1 MLNVTVDV
9 KDSPKFYVGFRD
21 IYGETLRI
29 PTSDVIEI
37 KYSVAK
43 LVNGQAYPL
52 EEYADVEVPSTCW
65 HEEPAS
71 YPTTIQGVGA
81 SSKDSGYNLEVFPY
95 RNVDGEWESPFSE
108 QNTAYQVTF
117 TVAYFMEDSALEGS
131 ALFRRNLSVKV
142 TTSAG

>member
-9 KDSPKFYVGFRD
+9 KDSPKFYVQIRD
-21 IYGETLRI
+21 IYGGALRI
-29 PTSDVIEI
+29 PISDVIEM

-52 EEYADVEVPSTCW
+52 EKYADVEIPSTCW

-81 SSKDSGYNLEVFPY
+81 SSKDIGYTLEVFPY
-95 RNVDGEWESPFSE
+95 KNVGGEWESPFSE
-108 QNTAYQVTF
+108 QNTTYKVTF

-131 ALFRRNLSVKV
+131 ALFRRNFSVKV
-142 TTSAG
+142 TTNAS